1 MIRSFLQHHV
11 QQIVSHLV
19 AHVLNENFEIEK
31 GFMTTIHAFT
41 SDQRI
46 LDNSH
51 KDPRRG
57 RSSESIYRA
66 NFYWRV
72 GKQLEKSYLL

>member
-1 MIRSFLQHHV
+1 MAEKQENEITKDHK
-11 QQIVSHLV
+11 IVSNASCTTNCLAPV
-19 AHVLNENFEIEK
+19 AHILNQNFEIEK

-51 KDPRRG
+51 KDPRRA
-57 RSSESIYRA
+57 R
-66 NFYWRV
+66 
-72 GKQLEKSYLL
+72 KS

>member
-1 MIRSFLQHHV
+1 MCFLF
-11 QQIVSHLV
+11 ISLFL
-19 AHVLNENFEIEK
+19 ALNEKIISKDDRIISAASCTTNCLAPVVNILHNHFGIEK

-51 KDPRRG
+51 KDPRRA
-57 RSSESIYRA
+57 RA
-66 NFYWRV
+66 E
-72 GKQLEKSYLL
+72 GQ